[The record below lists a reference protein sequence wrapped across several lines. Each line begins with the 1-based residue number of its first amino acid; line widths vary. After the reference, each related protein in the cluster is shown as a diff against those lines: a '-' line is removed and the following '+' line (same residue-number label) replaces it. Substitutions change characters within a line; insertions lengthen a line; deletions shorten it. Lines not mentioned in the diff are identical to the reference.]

1 MNRNLVSLA
10 VLAAA
15 AVALPMVT
23 GNRFHLHVGVMICI
37 NMILVTGL
45 SLVARTGRLSMGQ
58 SAFAAIGAY
67 ATVLMVTTLNLPW
80 LAAALVALVVNAAI
94 ALLLG
99 RVVVK
104 LRGVYFVLVTFA
116 FAEFVRLLLL
126 EWSDVTGGASG
137 IAGIPPLE
145 LLGYQVQNVHQWYG
159 VAAVLAIAI
168 TALVLRFFDTPE
180 GTAFVATDANPDL
193 AEATGISV
201 SKVQLTAFIVGATVT
216 AFGGVLYSGYMGFIS
231 PESFNVHMA
240 IAMVTMLVVGGV
252 RSTWG
257 PVLGAIVLTP
267 LPEFLRGSLHYQ
279 HLLYGVVLVAILVFL
294 PRGLGSIGSLL
305 PVSKSSRK
313 VSNA

>member
-10 VLAAA
+10 ALAAA

-23 GNRFHLHVGVMICI
+23 GNRFHLHIGVMICI
-37 NMILVTGL
+37 NVILVTGL
-45 SLVARTGRLSMGQ
+45 SMVARTGRLSMGH
-58 SAFAAIGAY
+58 SAFAAISAY
-67 ATVLMVTTLNLPW
+67 ATVLMVTKLNLPW
-80 LAAALVALVVNAAI
+80 LAAAVVALALNAAV

-99 RVVVK
+99 RVIVK

-126 EWSDVTGGASG
+126 EWADVTGGASG

-145 LLGYQVQNVHQWYG
+145 LWGFRVMSIHQWYAL
-159 VAAVLAIAI
+159 AAVFAIGL
-168 TALVLRFFDTPE
+168 TALVLRFFNTPE
-180 GTAFVATDANPDL
+180 GTSFVATDANPDL

-201 SKVQLTAFIVGATVT
+201 SKVQLGAFIIGATIT
-216 AFGGVLYSGYMGFIS
+216 GFGGILYSGYMGFIS

-257 PVLGAIVLTP
+257 PVLGALLLTP

-294 PRGLGSIGSLL
+294 PRGVSSLGSLR
-305 PVSKSSRK
+305 SRAASRE
-313 VSNA
+313 VRNA

>member
-1 MNRNLVSLA
+1 MNRNLISLA
-10 VLAAA
+10 ALVAAA
-15 AVALPMVT
+15 FALPTVT
-23 GNRFHLHVGVMICI
+23 GNRFHLHIGVMIFI

-45 SLVARTGRLSMGQ
+45 SVVARTGRLSMGQ

-67 ATVLMVTTLNLPW
+67 ATVLMVTKLNVPW
-80 LAAALVALVVNAAI
+80 LAAAVIALVANGAI

-99 RVVVK
+99 RVIVK
-104 LRGVYFVLVTFA
+104 LKGVYFVLVTFA

-145 LLGYQVQNVHQWYG
+145 FLGVRIQSIQQWYAI
-159 VAAVLAIAI
+159 AAVVAVGL
-168 TALVLRFFDTPE
+168 TALVLRFFNTPE
-180 GTAFVATDANPDL
+180 GTAFIATDANPDL
-193 AEATGISV
+193 AEATGVSV
-201 SKVQLTAFIVGATVT
+201 SKVQLTAFIIGATIT
-216 AFGGVLYSGYMGFIS
+216 AFGGILYSGYMGFIS
-231 PESFNVHMA
+231 PESFNVHLA

-257 PVLGAIVLTP
+257 PVLGAMLLTP

-294 PRGLGSIGSLL
+294 PRGVSSIGSLF
-305 PVSKSSRK
+305 SRAEA
-313 VSNA
+313 SGEARNA

>member
-1 MNRNLVSLA
+1 MRKNLISLA
-10 VLAAA
+10 VLVAAA
-15 AVALPMVT
+15 IALPLLT
-23 GNRFHLHVGVMICI
+23 PNRFHLHIGVMVCI
-37 NMILVTGL
+37 NLILVTGL
-45 SLVARTGRLSMGQ
+45 SVVARTGRLSMGQ

-67 ATVLMVTTLNLPW
+67 ATVLLVIKLNLPW
-80 LAAALVALVVNAAI
+80 MVASLIALIINGAM

-104 LRGVYFVLVTFA
+104 LRGVYFVLVTFS
-116 FAEFVRLLLL
+116 FAEFVRLVLL

-137 IAGIPPLE
+137 IASIPPLSVF
-145 LLGYQVQNVHQWYG
+145 GYTVQTVQQWYA
-159 VAAVLAIAI
+159 VAAVLAIITTAI
-168 TALVLRFFDTPE
+168 MLRFFGTPE
-180 GTAFVATDANPDL
+180 GTSFIATDANPEL

-201 SKVQLTAFIVGATVT
+201 SKVQLTAFILGATIT
-216 AFGGVLYSGYMGFIS
+216 AFGGILYSGYMGFIS

-257 PVLGAIVLTP
+257 PVLGAIILTP

-294 PRGLGSIGSLL
+294 PRGVSSIGSLL
-305 PVSKSSRK
+305 GLQKLFGK
-313 VSNA
+313 VHNA

>member
-1 MNRNLVSLA
+1 MNRNLISLA
-10 VLAAA
+10 ALAAA

-23 GNRFHLHVGVMICI
+23 GNRFHLHIGVMICI

-45 SLVARTGRLSMGQ
+45 SVVARTGRLSMGQ

-67 ATVLMVTTLNLPW
+67 ATVLMVTKLNLPW
-80 LAAALVALVVNAAI
+80 LAAAVVALALNAAI

-126 EWSDVTGGASG
+126 EWSAVTGGASG
-137 IAGIPPLE
+137 IAGIPALE
-145 LLGYQVQNVHQWYG
+145 LWGFRLQSVHQWYAATAV
-159 VAAVLAIAI
+159 VAVGL
-168 TALVLRFFDTPE
+168 TALVLRFFNTPE

-201 SKVQLTAFIVGATVT
+201 SKVQLTAFIIGATVT
-216 AFGGVLYSGYMGFIS
+216 AIGGILYSGYMGFIS

-257 PVLGAIVLTP
+257 PVLGALLLTP

-294 PRGLGSIGSLL
+294 PRGVSSIGSLRAGAEA
-305 PVSKSSRK
+305 SGEAR
-313 VSNA
+313 NA